1 MADLK
6 TELIE
11 AGVDYEGALE
21 RFIGRDDL
29 YRKFIF
35 KFLDD
40 KNMEYLEEHLKN
52 EDVEE
57 AFKVAH
63 TIKGV
68 TGNLGFDNL
77 FNVDIPLVEGLRAGS
92 MDGAWERFEDLKKM
106 YDETC
111 EIIKR
116 YAE

>member
-6 TELIE
+6 TELTE

-21 RFIGRDDL
+21 RFMGRDDL

-57 AFKVAH
+57 ALKAAH

>member
-40 KNMEYLEEHLKN
+40 KNMNIWRNILRMKMLKRR
-52 EDVEE
+52 
-57 AFKVAH
+57 
-63 TIKGV
+63 
-68 TGNLGFDNL
+68 
-77 FNVDIPLVEGLRAGS
+77 LR
-92 MDGAWERFEDLKKM
+92 LL
-106 YDETC
+106 
-111 EIIKR
+111 IL
-116 YAE
+116 